1 MRGTLYFVFIDRNDD
16 DTMTAELEAKI
27 AKLLP
32 VPRKEGLRAQPAV
45 VEIEGMCLLGDGVQL
60 LVRVTVP

>member
-1 MRGTLYFVFIDRNDD
+1 MRGVLYFVFIERNDD

-45 VEIEGMCLLGDGVQL
+45 VEIEGMCQFGDGVQL
-60 LVRVTVP
+60 LVRVLVP